1 MWPLDFYYNVIE
13 LKAGDLGDT
22 KTAAAG
28 EADDDSVAAV
38 VRRSA
43 SAGL

>member
-1 MWPLDFYYNVIE
+1 MRPLDLYYNVIH
-13 LKAGDLGDT
+13 LKAGNLGDT

-28 EADDDSVAAV
+28 EADDDSVTAV